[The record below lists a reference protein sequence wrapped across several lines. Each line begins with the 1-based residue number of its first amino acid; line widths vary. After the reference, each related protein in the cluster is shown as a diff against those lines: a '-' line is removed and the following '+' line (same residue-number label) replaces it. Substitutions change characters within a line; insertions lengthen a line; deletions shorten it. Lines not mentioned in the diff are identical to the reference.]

1 MSRRWWPG
9 VATVMVLMSA
19 GAGWSARAGQG
30 FGGRRPVPLP
40 ELMHVAQT
48 KTLVSFEDTTGHV
61 IREITT
67 LCAEA
72 DTFAHAPGALRPT
85 GVWTGDRLVVQR
97 TGGGDRALTETIT
110 LGEAVA
116 LAQRNAPVVIQAH
129 GQSRTTAA
137 GVRSAYAAFLPGV
150 SLSAGA
156 TRQLPSAGAR
166 TRVENGQVITL
177 PAEPWSYSLGLGANV
192 TLFEGGRRFF
202 DLGQA
207 RARASS
213 AAVGEI
219 SARYDATLAVKQ
231 QFFNVLAARETG
243 AAARAQLEQAEQ
255 QLRFAIVRLHA
266 RSTTRSDSLRSE
278 IQLRNARLAVSDAR
292 TSLEVAAASLTRA
305 VGTPYPVTAAGG
317 DSLEGGAELAL
328 GDEAIRALA
337 EDGPA
342 VRQAR
347 AALDAARAARRAAW
361 TAYLPSVTASYSRS
375 GSGSGSTFGPGGTDY
390 AYSGAL
396 RLSLSFPLFNQ
407 LDREGQVTQ
416 ATVTETNAEAA
427 LRDAR
432 LAATESF
439 AQAFGAF
446 RSAAERVVSQTATVE
461 AAQEDLRVQQL
472 RYVSGGSTL
481 LDVLTSQTLLDQ
493 GRRDLIRARYDLR
506 VARAQL
512 EALVGRDL

>member
-1 MSRRWWPG
+1 MIGYGLLVILVASPG
-9 VATVMVLMSA
+9 AMLPDS
-19 GAGWSARAGQG
+19 
-30 FGGRRPVPLP
+30 GRRP
-40 ELMHVAQT
+40 
-48 KTLVSFEDTTGHV
+48 
-61 IREITT
+61 
-67 LCAEA
+67 
-72 DTFAHAPGALRPT
+72 
-85 GVWTGDRLVVQR
+85 
-97 TGGGDRALTETIT
+97 IT

-116 LAQRNAPVVIQAH
+116 LAQRNAPTVIQAR
-129 GQSRTTAA
+129 GQTRITAA
-137 GVRSAYAAFLPGV
+137 GVRSAYAAFIPSV

-156 TRQLPSAGAR
+156 NRQLPSSGAQ
-166 TRVENGQVITL
+166 TRFENGQVVTL
-177 PAEPWSYSLGLGANV
+177 PAQPWSYNLGLGASVN
-192 TLFEGGRRFF
+192 LFDGGRRFF

-255 QLRFAIVRLHA
+255 QLRIAIARVRA
-266 RSTTRSDSLRSE
+266 RNATRSDSLRSE

-292 TSLEVAAASLTRA
+292 TSVEVAAASLTRA
-305 VGTPYPVTAAGG
+305 VGTPDPVTADEG
-317 DSLEGGAELAL
+317 DSLAGGTELAL

-347 AALDAARAARRAAW
+347 AALDAARSALRSAW
-361 TAYLPSVTASYSRS
+361 TAYLPAVTASYSRS
-375 GSGSGSTFGPGGTDY
+375 GSGAGGSFAPGSVDY

-407 LDREGQVTQ
+407 LDREAQWTQ
-416 ATVTETNAEAA
+416 ASVAETNAEAA
-427 LRDAR
+427 LRDTR
-432 LAATESF
+432 LAATEGF
-439 AQAFGAF
+439 AQSLGAF
-446 RSAAERVVSQTATVE
+446 RSAAERLASLTATVE
-461 AAQEDLRVQQL
+461 AAEEDLRVQQL
-472 RYVSGGSTL
+472 RYASGGSTL

-506 VARAQL
+506 ITRAQL